1 MLGKAEGRRRR
12 GSQRMR
18 WLDGITASRDL
29 SLSEL
34 WEMMKLREIVVLWSM
49 ELQRVKHDRATEQQ
63 QNICLISC
71 YRSTTMTKS
80 PC

>member
-12 GSQRMR
+12 GRQRMR
-18 WLDGITASRDL
+18 WSDGVTTSRDL

-34 WEMMKLREIVVLWSM
+34 WEPVKLREIVVLQSM
-49 ELQRVKHDRATEQQ
+49 ESQRVKHDGATEQQ